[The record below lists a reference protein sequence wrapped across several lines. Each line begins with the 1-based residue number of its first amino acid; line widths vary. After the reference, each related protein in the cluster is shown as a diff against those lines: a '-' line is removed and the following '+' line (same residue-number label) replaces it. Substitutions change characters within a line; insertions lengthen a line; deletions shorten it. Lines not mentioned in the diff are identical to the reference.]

1 MLMAGEIGTSSLLV
15 APPAADLDLGGRS
28 AAALLDTAYQR
39 LSGRRGPGAG
49 RPTKMYQRSARQV
62 SVTLPER
69 RYDLAGQLLAQ
80 AIDDATRQG
89 TPVLAA
95 LHAAAAELGA
105 TLGDQ
110 VRDEMGPRPGAE
122 RRIAATC
129 DTLAA
134 HGYEPR
140 REGDSITMANCPSTR
155 WPAPTPSWS
164 AG

>member
-28 AAALLDTAYQR
+28 AAEVLDTAYQR

-69 RYDLAGQLLAQ
+69 RYDLAGQPLAQ
-80 AIDDATRQG
+80 AIEDATRQG

-95 LHAAAAELGA
+95 LHAAAELGA